1 MFTAESWVL
10 GKVSQK
16 NEIFKMAVHLSE
28 ENGAILH
35 LSDVEKNSKELNER
49 GKDALKPPTAASKIE
64 ILCKTLAFLIVLC
77 LFCIHLARVLREGTV
92 PACYFIRFSVNQT
105 LLLVYIIIKC
115 FFFHFMLWYRNIL
128 DFAVHCFGHVSIA
141 IEDRQLPQNA
151 IKLMYETF
159 SWIAYM

>member
-1 MFTAESWVL
+1 MIFVVLREGKSPRVGRGRGSQNKLFTAESWVP
-10 GKVSQK
+10 GKVSQ

-77 LFCIHLARVLREGTV
+77 LFCIHLARVLREGTA
-92 PACYFIRFSVNQT
+92 PA
-105 LLLVYIIIKC
+105 
-115 FFFHFMLWYRNIL
+115 
-128 DFAVHCFGHVSIA
+128 
-141 IEDRQLPQNA
+141 
-151 IKLMYETF
+151 
-159 SWIAYM
+159 